1 VLVLLL
7 QAGAA
12 QPRCVLPGCGL
23 PPAGRRLLR
32 VAAGLPLPRILE
44 SARRPCARAGAATR
58 S

>member
-12 QPRCVLPGCGL
+12 QPRCVLPGCG
-23 PPAGRRLLR
+23 LLR